1 MAKQQFPW
9 LNKEELFTEDV
20 RGVRISYKKL
30 SFGKQR
36 KVQNECT
43 KVDSKSGKVDIDASQ
58 MMMSFAV
65 EAIVDWD
72 FTDEDGN
79 KLPIEAHTLD
89 EVLDPEYAAEI
100 VKVITDKIS
109 GDVPDKKKK
118 KQTIK

>member
-43 KVDSKSGKVDIDASQ
+43 KVDSKSGKVDIDASR

-72 FTDEDGN
+72 FTDAEGV

-109 GDVPDKKKK
+109 GDVSDKKKK
-118 KQTIK
+118 K

>member
-20 RGVRISYKKL
+20 RGVRVSFKKL

-36 KVQNECT
+36 KVQGECT

-58 MMMSFAV
+58 MMLMFAV

-72 FTDEDGN
+72 FTDEDGI

-89 EVLDPEYAAEI
+89 EVLDPEFSAEV
-100 VKVITDKIS
+100 VKVITEKIS
-109 GDVPDKKKK
+109 GDIPDKKKK
-118 KQTIK
+118 K